1 MRREEIVEILSEW
14 NFWGKGLDVGIERKF
29 YVNYILRLLKSRI
42 NKIVTVFG
50 VRRSGKSFIL
60 RQIAKKL
67 SEEFGEKNILYVN
80 FEEVRIP
87 KNLST
92 LLEIYDAYREIVR
105 PDRKPF
111 LLLDEVQEIKGWERF
126 VRSFHEKNGGRI
138 IVTGS
143 SAKLMGEEFA
153 TLLSGRDIAIEVF
166 PLNFPEFLEFR
177 GIKINLSALWS
188 ERKRLLSE
196 LRIYLKWGGFP
207 EIVLE
212 ENERMKID
220 ILKRYFETILVKD
233 VERRFRIREVSKI
246 EFLASFYITN
256 VSSLISYAKISRLLH
271 IPVKTVE
278 RFSKHLSTSR
288 MIFFI
293 PRFSFKIKEK
303 ELSPRKVYSI
313 DLGLANILGFRLIE
327 NIGKYMENLVAI
339 NLISRFR
346 PPLSNIFY
354 FKDSQQHE
362 VDFIIKENLKIK
374 QLIQVTYASSLDE
387 IEKRE
392 LRSLIKASNLLHCNN
407 LLIITWNL
415 EDEIKFKEKKIKF
428 IPLWKW
434 LLKT

>member
-1 MRREEIVEILSEW
+1 
-14 NFWGKGLDVGIERKF
+14 
-29 YVNYILRLLKSRI
+29 
-42 NKIVTVFG
+42 
-50 VRRSGKSFIL
+50 
-60 RQIAKKL
+60 
-67 SEEFGEKNILYVN
+67 
-80 FEEVRIP
+80 
-87 KNLST
+87 
-92 LLEIYDAYREIVR
+92 
-105 PDRKPF
+105 
-111 LLLDEVQEIKGWERF
+111 
-126 VRSFHEKNGGRI
+126 
-138 IVTGS
+138 
-143 SAKLMGEEFA
+143 
-153 TLLSGRDIAIEVF
+153 
-166 PLNFPEFLEFR
+166 
-177 GIKINLSALWS
+177 
-188 ERKRLLSE
+188 
-196 LRIYLKWGGFP
+196 
-207 EIVLE
+207 
-212 ENERMKID
+212 
-220 ILKRYFETILVKD
+220 
-233 VERRFRIREVSKI
+233 
-246 EFLASFYITN
+246 
-256 VSSLISYAKISRLLH
+256 
-271 IPVKTVE
+271 
-278 RFSKHLSTSR
+278 

>member
-1 MRREEIVEILSEW
+1 ME
-14 NFWGKGLDVGIERKF
+14 FWGKGFRCGYREKVLCKLYIEA
-29 YVNYILRLLKSRI
+29 VKSRI

-111 LLLDEVQEIKGWERF
+111 LLDEVQEIKGWERF
-126 VRSFHEKNGGRI
+126 VRSFHEKNEGRI

-143 SAKLMGEEFA
+143 SAKLVGEEFA
-153 TLLSGRDIAIEVF
+153 TLLSGRDVAIEVF

-220 ILKRYFETILVKD
+220 ILKRSFETILVKD

-256 VSSLISYAKISRLLH
+256 ISSLISYAKISRLL
-271 IPVKTVE
+271 T
-278 RFSKHLSTSR
+278 FL
-288 MIFFI
+288 
-293 PRFSFKIKEK
+293 
-303 ELSPRKVYSI
+303 
-313 DLGLANILGFRLIE
+313 
-327 NIGKYMENLVAI
+327 
-339 NLISRFR
+339 
-346 PPLSNIFY
+346 
-354 FKDSQQHE
+354 
-362 VDFIIKENLKIK
+362 
-374 QLIQVTYASSLDE
+374 
-387 IEKRE
+387 
-392 LRSLIKASNLLHCNN
+392 
-407 LLIITWNL
+407 
-415 EDEIKFKEKKIKF
+415 
-428 IPLWKW
+428 
-434 LLKT
+434 

>member
-1 MRREEIVEILSEW
+1 ME
-14 NFWGKGLDVGIERKF
+14 FWGKGFRCGYREKVLCKLYIEA
-29 YVNYILRLLKSRI
+29 VKSRI

-111 LLLDEVQEIKGWERF
+111 LLDEVQEIKGWERF
-126 VRSFHEKNGGRI
+126 VRSFHEKNEGRI

-143 SAKLMGEEFA
+143 SAKLVGEEFA
-153 TLLSGRDIAIEVF
+153 TLLSGRDVAIEVF

-212 ENERMKID
+212 ENERMKIN

-233 VERRFRIREVSKI
+233 VERRFRIREISKI

-256 VSSLISYAKISRLLH
+256 ISSLISYAKISRLLH

-374 QLIQVTYASSLDE
+374 
-387 IEKRE
+387 
-392 LRSLIKASNLLHCNN
+392 
-407 LLIITWNL
+407 
-415 EDEIKFKEKKIKF
+415 
-428 IPLWKW
+428 
-434 LLKT
+434 